1 VRGLEAAPLPLF
13 AAAESRGTPVG
24 RREPAVGLPPMVL
37 GEQVAEDYRT
47 LGLSLRAHP
56 LSILREVVT
65 AAGYAPCSRL
75 HQLKHGQRAAVAGL
89 VTARQQPG
97 SAKGV
102 IFATI
107 EDETAI
113 GNVIVWPDTFDKFRH
128 DVLGSRLMGVAGTVQ
143 SQHGVIHLL
152 ADRIADLSH
161 LLDRLDRPEA
171 DTAHIPSGEAIRI
184 PSRDFH

>member
-1 VRGLEAAPLPLF
+1 MR
-13 AAAESRGTPVG
+13 
-24 RREPAVGLPPMVL
+24 L

-56 LSILREVVT
+56 LSLLRETVA

-75 HQLKHGQRAAVAGL
+75 YKAKHGQRAAVAGL

-102 IFATI
+102 IFATL

-113 GNVIVWPDTFDKFRH
+113 GNVIVWPDAFERFRQQ
-128 DVLGSRLMGVAGTVQ
+128 VLGSRIMGVTGTVQ
-143 SQHGVIHLL
+143 SQHGVVHLL
-152 ADRIADLSH
+152 ADRIADLSY
-161 LLDRLDRPEA
+161 LLDGLDRAETDA
-171 DTAHIPSGEAIRI
+171 AHLPAGKAIRL
-184 PSRDFH
+184 PTREFH